1 MNILKNNHRYP
12 KIQGKYINLREAEVA
27 DSSFILELRT
37 SPDKSK
43 FINKTDP
50 NLDKQIDYMK
60 NYKTLDNEWYF
71 IVEDKNE
78 NPVGTISV
86 YPYPIFSDRWIDE
99 PSSFHYQKPLG
110 IMGPGRWLMADTSHP
125 IMGIE
130 SDVMVKTFFFDVLEH
145 TLMPM
150 VIHKDNVSVLNF
162 HKKWGA
168 IVVGWIDEIS
178 HYMLELRKEEYLK
191 TRSFYERIVYGR
203 SSI

>member
-1 MNILKNNHRYP
+1 MKNNHRYP
-12 KIQGKYINLREAEVA
+12 TILGKYINLREADVE

-37 SPDKSK
+37 CPKKSK

-71 IVEDKNE
+71 IIEDKHE

-86 YPYPIFSDRWIDE
+86 YPYPIFSDRWVDE
-99 PSSFHYQKPLG
+99 TASLHYQKPLG
-110 IMGPGRWLMADTSHP
+110 VMGPGRWLMVNNSHP

-130 SDVMVKTFFFDVLEH
+130 SDVLVKEFFFNVLKH
-145 TLMPM
+145 TMMPM

-168 IVVGWIDEIS
+168 VVVGWIDEIS
-178 HYMLELRKEEYLK
+178 HHMLELTKEDYLK
-191 TRSFYERIVYGR
+191 TKTFYERIVYGKLTL
-203 SSI
+203 